1 VPLLEQVLE
10 KNPKDVKLVY
20 KNFPLRNHKF
30 ARPAA
35 IAALAA
41 GKQGK
46 FWEFHDLLFKDY
58 NRLNEQKFQ
67 EIARELNLDMEQF
80 EKDQKDPE
88 ILALISRDMSEGSQ
102 AGVRGTPTLFV
113 NGRLL
118 RNRSLA
124 GFQDMIDK
132 EVKKASASK
141 P

>member
-1 VPLLEQVLE
+1 MPLLEQVLE

-67 EIARELNLDMEQF
+67 EIARELNLDMEKF

-88 ILALISRDMSEGSQ
+88 ILALISRDMSEGGRV
-102 AGVRGTPTLFV
+102 GVRGTPTLFV

-118 RNRSLA
+118 KNRSLA

-132 EVKKASASK
+132 EVKKANASK